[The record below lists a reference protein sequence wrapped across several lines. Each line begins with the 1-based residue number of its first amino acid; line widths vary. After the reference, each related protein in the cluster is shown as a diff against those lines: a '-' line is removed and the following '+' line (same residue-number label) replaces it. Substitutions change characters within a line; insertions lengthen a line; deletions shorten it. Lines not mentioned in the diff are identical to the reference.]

1 VTDDPRVEGTGCA
14 DLPCHVANRKPEEK
28 EQSMDSSA
36 DLDEVRAGLAAKRAQ
51 LESELDILTAPS
63 ADQGGISFGKR
74 VGDGTSLAV
83 ERLSQVAAHD
93 QLQDM
98 LADVVRAE
106 QKLADG
112 TYGRC
117 DVCGRDIGVGRLEA
131 LPWATLCIEDAS
143 KR

>member
-1 VTDDPRVEGTGCA
+1 MLSGA
-14 DLPCHVANRKPEEK
+14 
-28 EQSMDSSA
+28 Q
-36 DLDEVRAGLAAKRAQ
+36 LDEVRALLAGKRVQ
-51 LESELDILTAPS
+51 LEVELDILSAPS
-63 ADQGGISFGKR
+63 TDQSGISFGKR

-93 QLQDM
+93 QLQDL

-106 QKLADG
+106 HKVADG

-117 DVCGRDIGVGRLEA
+117 DVCGRSIGAGRLEA
-131 LPWATLCIEDAS
+131 LPWATLCIEDAA

>member
-1 VTDDPRVEGTGCA
+1 
-14 DLPCHVANRKPEEK
+14 
-28 EQSMDSSA
+28 MDS
-36 DLDEVRAGLAAKRAQ
+36 LDDVRRVLATKRAQ
-51 LESELDILTAPS
+51 LESELDILAAPS

-93 QLQDM
+93 RLQDM

-106 QKLADG
+106 QKLTDG

-117 DVCGRDIGVGRLEA
+117 DVCGRDIGAGRLEA
-131 LPWATLCIEDAS
+131 LPWAALCIEDAS
-143 KR
+143 RR